1 MLSGFMHY
9 CFSDKLKQVNYNMNP
24 KEETKLAEAQDEQ
37 PENVE
42 VILTLNG
49 NTKHIQWNKQI
60 PLLDAMLY
68 AGIDAPHS
76 CCRGTCGTCVC
87 KLEEGEVRLRRNF
100 VLSEAHIQQ
109 GLILACVAVPISASV
124 KINYDEF

>member
-1 MLSGFMHY
+1 
-9 CFSDKLKQVNYNMNP
+9 MNP
-24 KEETKLAEAQDEQ
+24 KDETKLAEVQDEQ
-37 PENVE
+37 SENVE

-49 NTKHIQWNKQI
+49 DTKHIQWNKQI
-60 PLLDAMLY
+60 SLLDAMLN
-68 AGIDAPHS
+68 AGVDAPYS

-109 GLILACVAVPISASV
+109 GLILACVAVPVNISI
-124 KINYDEF
+124 KISYNEL

>member
-1 MLSGFMHY
+1 MDSN
-9 CFSDKLKQVNYNMNP
+9 KETNP
-24 KEETKLAEAQDEQ
+24 VKSQNEQ
-37 PENVE
+37 SENVK
-42 VILTLNG
+42 VTLTLNG

-60 PLLDAMLY
+60 PLLDAMLN
-68 AGIDAPHS
+68 AGVDAPHS

-109 GLILACVAVPISASV
+109 GLILACVSNPISDSI
-124 KINYDEF
+124 KINYDKF

>member
-1 MLSGFMHY
+1 
-9 CFSDKLKQVNYNMNP
+9 MNSK
-24 KEETKLAEAQDEQ
+24 KETNPAEAQNEQ
-37 PENVE
+37 SNIVE
-42 VILTLNG
+42 LRLTLNG
-49 NTKHIQWNKQI
+49 ETKYIQWNKQT
-60 PLLDAMLY
+60 PLLDAMLN

-87 KLEEGEVRLRRNF
+87 KLEEGEVRLKRNF

-109 GLILACVAVPISASV
+109 GLILACVAVPISASI